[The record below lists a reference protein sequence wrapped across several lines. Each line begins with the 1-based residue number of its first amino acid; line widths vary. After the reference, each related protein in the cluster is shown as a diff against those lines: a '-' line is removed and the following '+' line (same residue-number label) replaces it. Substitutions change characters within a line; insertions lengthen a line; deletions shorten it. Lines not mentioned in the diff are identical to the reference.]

1 MAKSKYSVPILARG
15 HQQGKPSNNLVK
27 TVKAAMVSRISKDCA
42 QLAIARAELEAE
54 EKRVMNRLP
63 ERSDGDW
70 TEDCDRLLRKLHAYK
85 AAEAAKGNGSN
96 ASAELDKDANEE
108 EEEEGQPDKKLAKV
122 VNATTCKDS
131 IAPTELEDTDEDEDG
146 ESEEDEEGNPDK
158 KIETLEDYKR
168 RCMQEEFGDED
179 GAPAKKPVTAVKA
192 AMGKG
197 NTEGS
202 RR

>member
-1 MAKSKYSVPILARG
+1 
-15 HQQGKPSNNLVK
+15 
-27 TVKAAMVSRISKDCA
+27 
-42 QLAIARAELEAE
+42 
-54 EKRVMNRLP
+54 MNRLP

-158 KIETLEDYKR
+158 KIETLVDYKR

-179 GAPAKKPVTAVKA
+179 GAPAKKPFNVGSGDPWLTPNKILVTAVKA

-197 NTEGS
+197 NTEGN